1 MTRRAVPA
9 DNGVMARRILI
20 VDDHAGFRAAARRLL
35 EADSYDV
42 VGEAPDGESGLDAA
56 RSLSPDVVLLDIQL
70 PGIDG
75 FEVAARIAA
84 DEDPPA
90 VVLVSTLDPGDVESR
105 LDPGHVRG
113 FLPKDRLS
121 GPALDSLLTD

>member
-1 MTRRAVPA
+1 
-9 DNGVMARRILI
+9 MARRILI

-42 VGEAPDGESGLDAA
+42 IGEAPDGETALTAT
-56 RSLSPDVVLLDIQL
+56 RSLAPDIVLLDIQL

-75 FEVAARIAA
+75 FEVAEQLAQ
-84 DEDPPA
+84 DDDPPA
-90 VVLVSTLDPGDVESR
+90 IVLVSTLDTGDVESR
-105 LDPGHVRG
+105 IDLRHVRG

-121 GPALDSLLTD
+121 GPALDALLED

>member
-1 MTRRAVPA
+1 MTRRARMP
-9 DNGVMARRILI
+9 DNDRVARRILI

-42 VGEAPDGESGLDAA
+42 VGEAPDGESALTAA
-56 RSLSPDVVLLDIQL
+56 RSLEPDVVLLDIQL

-75 FEVAARIAA
+75 FEVAAQIAQ
-84 DEDPPA
+84 DDDPPA
-90 VVLVSTLDPGDVESR
+90 VVLVSTLDTNDVESR

-121 GPALDSLLTD
+121 GPALDALLAD

>member
-1 MTRRAVPA
+1 VT
-9 DNGVMARRILI
+9 RRILI

-42 VGEAPDGESGLDAA
+42 IGEAPDGETALTAT
-56 RSLSPDVVLLDIQL
+56 RSLAPDVVLLDIQL

-75 FEVAARIAA
+75 FEVAEQLAQDAA
-84 DEDPPA
+84 PPA
-90 VVLVSTLDPGDVESR
+90 IVLVSTLDPGDVESR
-105 LDPGHVRG
+105 IDLNHVRG

-121 GPALDSLLTD
+121 GPALDALLAD

>member
-1 MTRRAVPA
+1 
-9 DNGVMARRILI
+9 MARRILI

-105 LDPGHVRG
+105 LDRGHVRG